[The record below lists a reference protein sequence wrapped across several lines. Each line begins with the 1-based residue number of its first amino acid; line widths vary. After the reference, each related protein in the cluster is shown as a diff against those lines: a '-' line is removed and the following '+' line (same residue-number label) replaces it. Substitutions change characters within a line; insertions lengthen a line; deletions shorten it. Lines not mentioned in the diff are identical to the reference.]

1 MGKWIKISVGKWI
14 SIAAVATTMLWV
26 GLMGTVALA
35 IVHRVEPIDFL
46 YPPLAIFLP
55 LIISLLGVVAFL
67 ISESGVIGWLCRNRR
82 ATRGDEDREVA
93 EAEFYQMLKE
103 GDEWLANY
111 KETLSKLASKRG

>member
-1 MGKWIKISVGKWI
+1 MGKWISM
-14 SIAAVATTMLWV
+14 AAVAVTMLWI
-26 GLMGTVALA
+26 GLMGTVVL
-35 IVHRVEPIDFL
+35 VFV
-46 YPPLAIFLP
+46 YPEDSNLPHGFIFSPLVF
-55 LIISLLGVVAFL
+55 SLLGVGAFL
-67 ISESGVIGWLCRNRR
+67 LSESGVIGWLCRSRG